1 MLPDADSVHEARGS
15 GNSLDSSGMAV
26 KTEQFQVLA
35 VGDCGAIRTLLESS
49 PVAQRFQ
56 MHACPVNADI
66 MACIDQAAPDLIL
79 VCADSADRAGL
90 AACRALKEHPATM
103 MLPVIAVSGNA
114 ELQVAAYSAGADDF
128 VIVSNADEVL
138 LARLEALAR
147 AGARRRKVA
156 AAARNTEERRGEE
169 LQATFR
175 RYVSPQLADRILDN
189 SRLRDSILTAAD
201 IRTRAVVMFADLRGF
216 TSISERLSPHEVL
229 PLLNEYFSLLT
240 EITFQHEGTVFH
252 MAGDCLMVGFGV
264 PFEQNDSPE
273 RAVRAAR
280 EMLDRFALLADSW
293 RARHN
298 IETGLGIGINE
309 GDVVAGN
316 VGSAM
321 FMSYTIIGDAVN
333 IASRLCQ
340 RARAGEMVFSRA
352 LKRSLDERGHDLKA
366 VELPAMTLR
375 GRTSPIDIYCVPIT
389 KRLRIIDAL
398 PPSTLSA

>member
-1 MLPDADSVHEARGS
+1 MV
-15 GNSLDSSGMAV
+15 V
-26 KTEQFQVLA
+26 TTEQFQILA
-35 VGDCGAIRTLLESS
+35 AGDCAAIRLLLQHS
-49 PVAQRFQ
+49 PVAHRFRLD
-56 MHACPVNADI
+56 ACALHADI
-66 MACIDQAAPDLIL
+66 MASIDQVAPDLIL
-79 VCADSADRAGL
+79 VDADGSDFGGL
-90 AACRALKEHPATM
+90 EACRALKAHPATM
-103 MLPVIAVSGNA
+103 MLPIVIVSLNSD
-114 ELQVAAYSAGADDF
+114 LQMAAYSAGADDF
-128 VIVSNADEVL
+128 VTAGAGDTVL

-147 AGARRRKVA
+147 AGSRRRKIA
-156 AAARNTEERRGEE
+156 ATARNTDERRGEE

-201 IRTRAVVMFADLRGF
+201 IRTHAVIMFADLRGF
-216 TSISERLSPHEVL
+216 TGISERLSPHEVV

-264 PFEQNDSPE
+264 PFEQDDSPQ

-280 EMLDRFALLADSW
+280 EMLDRFAVLAESW
-293 RARHN
+293 RSRLN

-321 FMSYTIIGDAVN
+321 FMNYTIIGDAVN
-333 IASRLCQ
+333 VASRLCQ
-340 RARAGEMVFSRA
+340 RARAGEMVLSRA
-352 LKRSLDERGHDLKA
+352 LKHSLDARGHDINA

-389 KRLRIIDAL
+389 KRLHIAEV
-398 PPSTLSA
+398 PSTVTA